1 VKKALVLGPPG
12 SGKSTISK
20 LIGNKVGIPV
30 IHLDQHF
37 FGPNWSDPDREDFRQ
52 IVEELCNQSHWVM
65 DGGYGSTLDHR
76 LRQADTVIYL
86 DESAWT
92 CLKRV
97 LIRTWKYYGKT
108 RPSMA
113 VDCPERFSLSF
124 LHYVIIHNWVKRD
137 AILQKLSLLDDS
149 YHVHV
154 LKGAAHQDKFLSEL

>member
-52 IVEELCNQSHWVM
+52 IVEELCNQSHWMM

-86 DESAWT
+86 
-92 CLKRV
+92 
-97 LIRTWKYYGKT
+97 G
-108 RPSMA
+108 PSMA

-149 YHVHV
+149 YHIHV